1 MPSQLDTFSTVNAFT
16 YSIPEWANKIDVI
29 VLGGGG
35 GGQGGGA
42 GFANG
47 RSGAAGTYGAGLTLT
62 RGTDFPPGKT
72 TFSGFVG
79 TSGTGGV
86 RGNGTAGGASAL
98 SVEFGAVGPGATGSG
113 TGSVALSW
121 THTPD
126 GYDNFVIV
134 SVAATVAG
142 GSITT
147 HTRAATYDGVTMPWL
162 GVVDRGGGTGGW
174 VHVFGI
180 AVTPGAGAKTVSVT
194 VSKAAAVYSSV
205 KANSV
210 SYGNVNTATVS
221 AVTASGTNALA
232 TASGDPGVGGVNVGV
247 VSIASSSFAGLDSTY
262 ASRFLHPGVPEFLIF
277 DNGATRNNLTTGMS
291 VGFAASALSGMV
303 MVRLPPRAEV
313 SGAGG
318 AANSIVWVSGGRG
331 GSPGNKTFN
340 GQTYTGGIGSLNTEI
355 GQQPATATAPGAGGG
370 GSGGF
375 LLGLT
380 ANGGGGS
387 AGRVWIYAHGDR
399 PAFLPLL

>member
-1 MPSQLDTFSTVNAFT
+1 MPSQLDTFSTAAFST

-42 GFANG
+42 GFNNG
-47 RSGAAGTYGAGLTLT
+47 RAGAAGSYGAGLTLT
-62 RGTDFPPGKT
+62 RGVDFPPGKT
-72 TFSGFVG
+72 TFRAYVG
-79 TSGTGGV
+79 AAGLGAP
-86 RGNGTAGGASAL
+86 GNGGAGQASAL
-98 SVEFGAVGPGATGSG
+98 AVEFGAVGPGATGSG

-126 GYDNFVIV
+126 GYDNYVIV

-142 GSITT
+142 GSFST
-147 HTRAATYDGVTMPWL
+147 HTRAATYGGVAMTSL
-162 GVVDRGGGTGGW
+162 GVINTGNSTGGW
-174 VHVFGI
+174 LESFGI
-180 AVTPGAGAKTVSVT
+180 AVTPGDGAKTVEVT
-194 VSKAAAVYSSV
+194 ASKAAAVYSSV

-210 SYGNVNTATVS
+210 SYGNVDTATVS
-221 AVTASGTNALA
+221 AVTAAGTSSFA
-232 TASGDPGVGGVNVGV
+232 TASGNPGVGGVTVGA
-247 VSIASSSFAGLDSTY
+247 VSIASSSFAAVDAAY
-262 ASRFLHPGVPEFLIF
+262 ASRFLHPGVPGFLVF
-277 DNGATRNNLTTGMS
+277 DGGATTNNLTIGMF
-291 VGFAASALSGMV
+291 VGLSASALLSMV
-303 MVRLPPRAEV
+303 MVLLPPRATV

-318 AANSIVWVSGGRG
+318 AANSITWVDGGRG

-340 GQTYTGGIGSLNTEI
+340 GQTYGGGTGSLNT
-355 GQQPATATAPGAGGG
+355 GLGALPAVATAPGAGGG

-380 ANGGGGS
+380 STGGDGS
-387 AGRVWIYAHGDR
+387 VGRVWIYAYGDR